1 MNRLLT
7 YREAIQE
14 AMQEEMR
21 RDGGVFLLGEDIGL
35 HGGPYKATKRLY
47 EEFGDSRIMD
57 TPISESAIAGVAMGA
72 AMAGLRPIAEIM
84 YIDFMTLCMDQVV
97 NQIAKARYMSAGQ
110 IELPLVIRTQGGAG
124 RSSAAQHSQSLEAWF
139 IHVPGLKVVM
149 PSTPYDTKGLLK
161 TAIRD
166 NDPVVF
172 IEHKSLYG
180 ISGEVPPVEYLIP
193 FGQADI
199 KHTGKDVTI
208 ITYSRMVHVSKEAAD
223 ELEETGTS
231 VEVIDLRS
239 LNPLDIETIVESVK
253 KTHRVIIV
261 EEDCKTGGVGAE
273 IGFCIN
279 EHVFDYLDA
288 PMVRVACRDIPIPYA
303 PNLEGEALPDKI
315 SIIKAVR
322 AMIR

>member
-21 RDGGVFLLGEDIGL
+21 RDESVFLLGEDIGL

-47 EEFGDSRIMD
+47 EEFGPSKIMD
-57 TPISESAIAGVAMGA
+57 TPISESAIVGVAMGA
-72 AMAGLRPIAEIM
+72 AMGGLRPIAEIM

-149 PSTPYDTKGLLK
+149 PCTPYDAKGLLK

-166 NDPVVF
+166 DDPVVF

-180 ISGEVPPVEYLIP
+180 ISGEIPEGEYLIP
-193 FGQADI
+193 FGHADV
-199 KHTGKDVTI
+199 KHNGKDVTI
-208 ITYSRMVHVSKEAAD
+208 ITYSRMVHV
-223 ELEETGTS
+223 
-231 VEVIDLRS
+231 
-239 LNPLDIETIVESVK
+239 
-253 KTHRVIIV
+253 
-261 EEDCKTGGVGAE
+261 
-273 IGFCIN
+273 
-279 EHVFDYLDA
+279 
-288 PMVRVACRDIPIPYA
+288 
-303 PNLEGEALPDKI
+303 
-315 SIIKAVR
+315 
-322 AMIR
+322 